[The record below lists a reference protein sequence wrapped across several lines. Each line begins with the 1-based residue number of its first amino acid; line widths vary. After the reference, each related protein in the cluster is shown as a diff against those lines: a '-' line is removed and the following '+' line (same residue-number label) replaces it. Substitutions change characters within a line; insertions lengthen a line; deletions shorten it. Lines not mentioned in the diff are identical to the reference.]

1 MLSGSEEEQST
12 RRPFEFLTNI
22 FKRRREHDCE
32 TETEDEAT
40 RPPDITLHGPN
51 DSGPSWAGD
60 DMVSPP
66 RRTPAAGCLEASV
79 TSLEEGGGATAG
91 PVHHTPVKSR
101 DIGIDMEAI
110 RLSRQDNP
118 YLQRV
123 AESQTTL
130 TEEEEAAEDV
140 GGSQQEDRAHLV
152 TQASQEG
159 VLSLSEVH
167 EHLIR
172 SPPPTTLPRTL
183 PKSVFV
189 FPVSKGGDGPNSQ
202 SEAAAA
208 TTTTTTTTAAA
219 AAATAAATTTTITT
233 TTTTG
238 QNRPSQVLK
247 PVVAR
252 QHEDVLDNH
261 LRQILHTQRQLVVAR
276 GRPGEGG
283 GVGCSSVPASPAHSR
298 ALTRRSPHARTHSE
312 EASVVQN
319 VGGSSEASP
328 VMGLGVGGSG
338 GMSVSA
344 PGMGTVGTGS
354 LSGLAPVMP
363 PGRRQHSSSDL
374 LLNPANPPINNSPTP
389 SPPVLKPISSKTK
402 KGLATATHHPFPGLS
417 LGGDIP
423 MRARHLYISGRLVL
437 LDPACRWLR
446 SGACPEGGSSST
458 ALRLPIRYP
467 HQPASSSTLVDIT

>member
-32 TETEDEAT
+32 TETEDEAS

-51 DSGPSWAGD
+51 DSGPGWAGD

-189 FPVSKGGDGPNSQ
+189 FPASKGGDGTNAQ
-202 SEAAAA
+202 SETSAAPA
-208 TTTTTTTTAAA
+208 T
-219 AAATAAATTTTITT
+219 
-233 TTTTG
+233 G
-238 QNRPSQVLK
+238 PGRPSQVLK

-261 LRQILHTQRQLVVAR
+261 LRQILHTQRQLAVAR
-276 GRPGEGG
+276 GRPGESG

-319 VGGSSEASP
+319 AGGSSEASP

-344 PGMGTVGTGS
+344 PGMGTLGTGS

-363 PGRRQHSSSDL
+363 PGRRQHSSNDL
-374 LLNPANPPINNSPTP
+374 LLNPANPPISNSPTP

-402 KGLATATHHPFPGLS
+402 KGLATATHHPIPGLAP
-417 LGGDIP
+417 GGHIP
-423 MRARHLYISGRLVL
+423 MRARHLYVSGRLVL

-446 SGACPEGGSSST
+446 SGVCPEGASSSA

-467 HQPASSSTLVDIT
+467 HQPATSSTLIDIT